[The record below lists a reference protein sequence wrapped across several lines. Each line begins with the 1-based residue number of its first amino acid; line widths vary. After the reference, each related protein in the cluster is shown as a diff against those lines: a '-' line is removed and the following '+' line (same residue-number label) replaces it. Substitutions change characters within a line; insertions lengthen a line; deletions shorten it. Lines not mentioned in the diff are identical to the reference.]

1 MVQDTDEHLVTCL
14 PGNTHRTNVSQRAN
28 WGIID
33 FFCVISGVENEFTL
47 NNNFS
52 RLGLLPL
59 NDRDLLQRIAN
70 GDGDAWNLL
79 YERHISTL
87 WRYVA
92 ARMGSGN
99 IHAAEDI
106 VSEVMLTLAR
116 KPPDIDKSEG
126 TLASWLLGVARNK
139 VADHFRQKQ
148 SRKNLAVYWS
158 EHHSHLDSVEQH
170 DSSVEFAL
178 NQLSNDATLVL
189 LWKYADGMSVREI
202 ATRLG
207 KTEKAVE
214 SMLFRARNSFKAAY
228 RHLDTSNP
236 TSTRSD

>member
-1 MVQDTDEHLVTCL
+1 M
-14 PGNTHRTNVSQRAN
+14 
-28 WGIID
+28 
-33 FFCVISGVENEFTL
+33 
-47 NNNFS
+47 
-52 RLGLLPL
+52 
-59 NDRDLLQRIAN
+59 NDQELLQRIAN

-99 IHAAEDI
+99 VHSAED
-106 VSEVMLTLAR
+106 VLSEVMLTLAR
-116 KPPDIDKSEG
+116 KPPDIDKNQGS
-126 TLASWLLGVARNK
+126 LASWLLGVARNK
-139 VADHFRQKQ
+139 VADHFRKKQ
-148 SRKNLAVYWS
+148 MRQNLAASWS
-158 EHHSHLDSVEQH
+158 EHHNSRSLDAVKKD
-170 DSSVEFAL
+170 DSSVEGAL
-178 NQLSNDATLVL
+178 NQLSNDETVVL
-189 LWKYADGMSVREI
+189 LWKYAESISVREI

-228 RHLDTSNP
+228 LRLDTSNP